1 MSMEKKI
8 KKCNISGFLIAFVV
22 TVLSTG
28 PALFAQT
35 PAAQDTIYNPTILYS
50 ASPHKYEIAGITV
63 SGVKNYEDYVLIG
76 FSGLSVGQVIE
87 IPGEEITKAV
97 KRFWKQGLFSDV
109 AISVT
114 KMYGNQVWLNIG
126 LKQRPRISEI
136 NYHGIKKSD
145 REDLQA
151 KLGLVKGNQ
160 ITPNLVDRAKL
171 YIKKHFEEK
180 GFNNVEVEVL
190 QRDDPNH
197 ENQVIVDIDID
208 KKEKIKVN
216 KIFIDGNTVL
226 SDKKLQRVMKK
237 TNEKKKLIN
246 LFRSKKFVQEEFQ
259 KDLQLIIDKYNELGY
274 RDAVIV
280 EDSVWSHNDKT
291 VNVYIKIDEGDKYY
305 IRSINWVGNTIYP
318 SDYLSAVLQMK
329 PGDVYNQKK
338 LRQRTMDDEDA
349 VANLYM
355 DKGYLFFQLDPI
367 EVNVEN
373 DSIDL
378 ELRMYEGQQARINKV
393 VIKGNDRLYE
403 HVVRRELRTKPG
415 ELFSKS
421 DLMRSAREIAQ
432 TGHFDP
438 ESMDI
443 RPEPNP
449 ENGTVDL
456 VYGLQSKA
464 NDQIELSAGWGQ
476 TGIIGK
482 LSLKFTNFSMK
493 NLLNPKSYKGIIP
506 QGEGQTFTISAQT
519 NARYYQAYS
528 VSFFDPWFGGK
539 RPNSFSLS
547 AFYSKQTAVSDNY
560 YSNNYFDPYGYGYGN
575 YGYMNGSGYDYTYS
589 LDPDKYMKTV
599 GVSAGFGKR
608 LNWPDDY
615 FTFSTELSYQLYLL
629 KDWQYLY
636 HNPDGTSHIITL
648 NFTLARN
655 SIDNPIYTRRGS
667 QFSLSLQLTP
677 PYSLFDGIDYKNLD
691 VTNNKSDRQK
701 MNKWIEYYK
710 WKFKAK
716 TFTPLTT
723 SEKHTLVLMTRAEFG
738 FLGSYNKYKKSPFE
752 TFYVGGDGMSG
763 YTSNYATETIGL
775 RGYENGA
782 LTPWGYDAYAYTRV
796 GMEVRFPIML
806 QPSSTIYALA
816 FAEGGN
822 AWVNTRDFNPFQLKR
837 SAGVGVRIF
846 LPMIGMLGLDW
857 AYGFDEVFGRK
868 GGSHLHFIIG
878 QEF

>member
-1 MSMEKKI
+1 MQQNMHKHL
-8 KKCNISGFLIAFVV
+8 FLLLVFF
-22 TVLSTG
+22 LSLNSS
-28 PALFAQT
+28 LFAQDT
-35 PAAQDTIYNPTILYS
+35 NEQDTIYNPAIHYS
-50 ASPHKYEIAGITV
+50 ATPKKYEVAGITV

-76 FSGLSVGQVIE
+76 FSGLSVGQVLE

-114 KMYGNQVWLNIG
+114 KMYGNQVWLNID
-126 LKQRPRISEI
+126 LKQRPRISQI
-136 NYHGIKKSD
+136 NYQGLKKSD
-145 REDLQA
+145 REDLEL

-160 ITPNLVDRAKL
+160 ITPNLVDRAKML
-171 YIKKHFEEK
+171 IKKHFEEK
-180 GFNNVEVEVL
+180 GFSDVDVQLL
-190 QRDDPNH
+190 QKDDPAH
-197 ENQVIVDIDID
+197 ENQVIVDIVID

-216 KIFIDGNTVL
+216 KIYIEGNEAL
-226 SDKKLQRVMKK
+226 SANKIQRAMKK
-237 TNEKKKLIN
+237 TNEKRKLLN
-246 LFRSKKFVQEEFQ
+246 LFRSKKFIQAEFE
-259 KDLQLIIDKYNELGY
+259 KDLQLVIDKYNELGY

-280 EDSVWSHNDKT
+280 SDSVWKHNDKT
-291 VNVYIKIDEGDKYY
+291 VNVSIKLEEGKKYY
-305 IRSINWVGNTIYP
+305 IRNINWVGNTIYP
-318 SDYLSAVLQMK
+318 SDFLSTVLQMK
-329 PGDVYNQKK
+329 AGDVYNQKK
-338 LRQRTMDDEDA
+338 LRQRTLEDEDA
-349 VANLYM
+349 VSNLYM

-367 EVNVEN
+367 ELNVEN
-373 DSIDL
+373 DSIDI
-378 ELRMYEGQQARINKV
+378 EMRIYEGQQARVNKV

-415 ELFSKS
+415 ELFSKT

-443 RPEPNP
+443 RPEPDP

-456 VYGLQSKA
+456 IYGLQSKA
-464 NDQIELSAGWGQ
+464 NDQIEFSAGWGQ

-482 LSLKFTNFSMK
+482 LSLKFTNFSVK
-493 NLLNPKSYKGIIP
+493 NFLNPKSYKGIIP
-506 QGEGQTFTISAQT
+506 QGDGQTLTVSAQT

-528 VSFFDPWFGGK
+528 LSFFDPWFGGK

-547 AFYSKQTAVSDNY
+547 AYYSRQTDVSNY
-560 YSNNYFDPYGYGYGN
+560 YYNSNYYNNPYNSYYGSSIYGNNYNNGN
-575 YGYMNGSGYDYTYS
+575 YDYS
-589 LDPDKYMKTV
+589 SALDPDKSMQTV

-615 FTFSTELSYQLYLL
+615 FTFSTELSYQLYIL

-636 HNPDGTSHIITL
+636 HNPDGTSHSITL
-648 NFTLARN
+648 NFNLSRN
-655 SIDNPIYTRRGS
+655 SIDNPIFTRRGS

-691 VTNNKSDRQK
+691 VVNSKSDRQK
-701 MNKWIEYYK
+701 MNKWIEYHK

-738 FLGSYNKYKKSPFE
+738 FLGSYNKYKKTPFE

-763 YTSNYATETIGL
+763 YSSNYVTETIGL
-775 RGYENGA
+775 RGYANGT
-782 LTPWGYDAYAYTRV
+782 LTPQGYEAYAYSRLS
-796 GMEVRFPIML
+796 MEVRFPVML
-806 QPSSTIYALA
+806 QPSSTIYLLA

-822 AWVNTRDFNPFQLKR
+822 AWVDTKDFNPFKLKR
-837 SAGVGVRIF
+837 SAGVGARIF
-846 LPMIGMLGLDW
+846 LPMIGMLGIDW
-857 AYGFDEVFGRK
+857 AYGFDKVYGRI
-868 GGSHLHFIIG
+868 GGSNIHFYIG